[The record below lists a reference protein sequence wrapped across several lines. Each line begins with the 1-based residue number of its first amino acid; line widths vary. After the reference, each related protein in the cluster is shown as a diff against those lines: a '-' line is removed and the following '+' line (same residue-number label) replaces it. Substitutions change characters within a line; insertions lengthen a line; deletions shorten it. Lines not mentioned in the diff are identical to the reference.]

1 MTPAAGAPAPR
12 RPGARRRRRGLWRG
26 VGAAIVLAGLFSL
39 YGWRYG
45 FRELPAPDLASI
57 PDATTLFAPRE
68 LTQANFWYHVRAAAR
83 SASSAAARGNPTGA
97 RALGVFP
104 RVMLPPVDPAEALK
118 SPEPAADL
126 ANHVQAAL
134 AAPDWR
140 PPRELRP
147 EDWLGLE
154 ALFRHILAAA
164 QVALE
169 AGDAPTA
176 YAQWVRGWHLLAA
189 VTPATEFAG
198 FFDERGSALLADRL
212 TGEFRS
218 QALHGAPLPPNV
230 AREVLA
236 GLTAAGRRAAPPAES
251 YARQVS
257 RAAGVLR
264 LARQAEWS
272 RVTRAARLAGML
284 IRRDTVSLFED
295 LVDRISGWQRRSE
308 PDYHGA
314 LHLLRPLGELVGV
327 LQTRVARAAD
337 FDRMEAACFGAQ
349 LRALRDR
356 AQGGNPPDASTP
368 PGLEPVTG
376 WRHFWDRPAVWR
388 LAHAF
393 PASQPV
399 LASWQQW
406 LWELESCRLTL
417 ALRVYAETH
426 GHWPDRLEALVP
438 EILEAVPADPFQ
450 PGEPPRYAR
459 EDGAWL
465 LWSAGFAEAAPREGL
480 TRRVIRSTD
489 FSPPGAAVRRR

>member
-1 MTPAAGAPAPR
+1 
-12 RPGARRRRRGLWRG
+12 
-26 VGAAIVLAGLFSL
+26 L

-45 FRELPAPDLASI
+45 FRELPAPDPALI
-57 PDATTLFAPRE
+57 PDATTLFASPE
-68 LTQANFWYHVRAAAR
+68 LTSANFWYHVRAAAR
-83 SASSAAARGNPTGA
+83 SVSLTAARGNPTGA
-97 RALGVFP
+97 RALGFFP
-104 RVMLPPVDPAEALK
+104 RVMLAPVDPAEALK
-118 SPEPAADL
+118 SPELAADL

-164 QVALE
+164 EIALE
-169 AGDAPTA
+169 AGDTPTA

-198 FFDERGSALLADRL
+198 FFDERGPALLADRL
-212 TGEFRS
+212 TGAFRS
-218 QALHGAPLPPNV
+218 QALHGASLPPEV

-236 GLTAAGRRAAPPAES
+236 GLRSARLRAAPPAAS
-251 YARQVS
+251 YARQVF

-264 LARQAEWS
+264 LSRQAEWS

-308 PDYHGA
+308 PNYHGA
-314 LHLLRPLGELVGV
+314 AHLLRPLGELVSV

-337 FDRMEAACFGAQ
+337 FDRMEAACLGAQ
-349 LRALRDR
+349 LRALRDQS
-356 AQGGNPPDASTP
+356 QGSTSPVAAAP
-368 PGLEPVTG
+368 PGPGPLTG
-376 WRHFWDRPAVWR
+376 WRRFWDRPAVWR
-388 LAHAF
+388 LAQVF

-406 LWELESCRLTL
+406 HWELESCRLTL
-417 ALRVYAETH
+417 ALRVYAEIH
-426 GHWPDRLEALVP
+426 GHWPDHLEALVP

-450 PGEPPRYAR
+450 PSESLRYAR
-459 EDGAWL
+459 EDGAWR
-465 LWSAGFAEAAPREGL
+465 LWSATAGEAAQREGL

-489 FSPPGAAVRRR
+489 FRPPSAANRPR